1 MGSDGGNVV
10 ATSGRV
16 VRQPGDGSCLFHSLS
31 YGLADG
37 TSASQVIPQCLI
49 HPPPPPT
56 LPCDG
61 LLQLRRELAS
71 FVLKHPDLEIAD
83 DPLKDWVA
91 WDSDGGR

>member
-1 MGSDGGNVV
+1 M
-10 ATSGRV
+10 
-16 VRQPGDGSCLFHSLS
+16 SL
-31 YGLADG
+31 
-37 TSASQVIPQCLI
+37 TPC
-49 HPPPPPT
+49 PPPPPS

-61 LLQLRRELAS
+61 VLQLRRELAS